1 MKTNLTLSST
11 DVIVLIVLAVLLVIA
26 VKVIFGF
33 FKDDKKERK

>member
-11 DVIVLIVLAVLLVIA
+11 DVIVLIVLVLLLVVA

-33 FKDDKKERK
+33 FKDDKKEGK